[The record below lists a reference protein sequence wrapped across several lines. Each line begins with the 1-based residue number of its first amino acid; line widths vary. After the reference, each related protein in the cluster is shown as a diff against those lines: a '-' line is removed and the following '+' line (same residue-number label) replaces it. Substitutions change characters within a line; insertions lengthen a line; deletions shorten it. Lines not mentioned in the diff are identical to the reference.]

1 MSNSLSLQAAYQ
13 LVFYRISRDEKANS
27 LFTKWPQAITLKNS
41 PRQTEPYLF
50 GSTLTNFDLNTKR
63 KLYLVPH
70 LSYQTFVFVKLL
82 ARA

>member
-1 MSNSLSLQAAYQ
+1 MSNSLSLQVAYQ

-27 LFTKWPQAITLKNS
+27 LTKWPQAITLKNS

-50 GSTLTNFDLNTKR
+50 GSTLTNSDLNTKH